1 MRHYLKKWS
10 AWLLPY
16 HCILCKEDTQRSKL
30 LCETCEQDLPMI
42 DFSCSRCAIPMPYAT
57 LCGTCLQDPPP
68 YHTTHALY
76 LYELPVTKLILEL
89 KFHQALLHANLFGK
103 LLAEHIK
110 TVWYLEKPLP
120 TVIIPMP
127 LHADRLKKRGFN
139 QAVEIARTL
148 ASELKLPQDYA
159 SFLRVKPTQPQ
170 STLTI
175 QARKANLNKA
185 FLMKKPFNHQH
196 VAVVDDVITTGS
208 TVREFCQLLKKA
220 GVTTIDVWCVARA
233 ALKR

>member
-16 HCILCKEDTQRSKL
+16 HCILCKADTERRKL
-30 LCETCEQDLPMI
+30 LCENCEQDLTKI
-42 DFSCSRCAIPMPYAT
+42 TFTCSRCAVPMPYAT
-57 LCGTCLQDPPP
+57 LCGTCLQSPPP
-68 YHTTHALY
+68 YDTTHALY
-76 LYELPVTKLILEL
+76 HYELPVTKLILEL
-89 KFHQALLHANLFGK
+89 KFRQALLHANLFGT
-103 LLAEHIK
+103 LLAEQIK
-110 TVWYLEKPLP
+110 MVWYSEKPLP

-127 LHADRLKKRGFN
+127 LHAERLRKRGFN

-159 SFLRVKPTQPQ
+159 SFLRVKPTEPQ
-170 STLTI
+170 STLAI
-175 QARKANLNKA
+175 DARKANLRKA
-185 FLMKKPFNHQH
+185 FLMKKPLQHQH

-208 TVREFCQLLKKA
+208 TVREFCHLLKKA
-220 GVTTIDVWCVARA
+220 GATTIDVWCVARA